1 MMKRL
6 VVLLA
11 ISAAA
16 LGALGVACGGP
27 DKPPLTPDDG
37 NPLPPDTT
45 ADAGATPAPSA
56 TPAPPK

>member
-45 ADAGATPAPSA
+45 AADAGATPA
-56 TPAPPK
+56 TPAPPAK